1 MATWTLCLGSRT
13 SLISMAGIRYE
24 GTLSG
29 VNTDDCTVALAKV
42 RVCGTEGRPA
52 ERAVDPR
59 EEIYDYII
67 FRASEIKDLAELGC
81 PLSALHPHLAVVQSS
96 SRGARPLRD
105 TQHGARGG
113 HGGRHARSPPARA
126 GHGGRGGGL
135 HTEEPQPAA
144 FAAARKS
151 ATVERGVQT
160 SPQRQQRRCQSTKRI
175 AAQTPRGAPEP
186 CVELDAEFDF
196 ASANA
201 KLDREALDREF
212 RGREAKRREADKPR
226 GPRTS
231 SPVFLDGCFYDKTRS
246 FFDNI
251 SKDGGRNCRVTLAE
265 QRRLNVATFGAD
277 LPTSLARRSL
287 GAESARCRDS
297 PGYAEDTVVAEAPEV
312 LKSGVGGPGSRTPH
326 GPEGHSSARSDVK
339 SSSSAVGMA
348 TRSWQAKLMSFCS
361 TSDSTAS
368 SSMRG

>member
-1 MATWTLCLGSRT
+1 MPTWTLCLGSRT

-29 VNTDDCTVALAKV
+29 VNSDDCTVALAKV

-52 ERAVDPR
+52 ERAVAPR

-96 SRGARPLRD
+96 SPPRGARPQRD

-113 HGGRHARSPPARA
+113 HGSGTRGARRLVRDTADGRRPA
-126 GHGGRGGGL
+126 HGGA
-135 HTEEPQPAA
+135 T
-144 FAAARKS
+144 AARKS

-160 SPQRQQRRCQSTKRI
+160 SPQRQQRRCRSTKRI
-175 AAQTPRGAPEP
+175 AAQTPRGAPEL

-212 RGREAKRREADKPR
+212 RGRNAKRREADKLR

-277 LPTSLARRSL
+277 LSTSLARRSRRRGPNRAFL
-287 GAESARCRDS
+287 GCRSHGTVNSVRPIRRTGQADS
-297 PGYAEDTVVAEAPEV
+297 
-312 LKSGVGGPGSRTPH
+312 R
-326 GPEGHSSARSDVK
+326 
-339 SSSSAVGMA
+339 
-348 TRSWQAKLMSFCS
+348 
-361 TSDSTAS
+361 
-368 SSMRG
+368 

>member
-52 ERAVDPR
+52 ERAVAPR

-96 SRGARPLRD
+96 SSRGARPLRD

-113 HGGRHARSPPARA
+113 HGGGTRGARRLVRDTADGRRPA
-126 GHGGRGGGL
+126 HGGA
-135 HTEEPQPAA
+135 T
-144 FAAARKS
+144 AARKS

-160 SPQRQQRRCQSTKRI
+160 SPQRQQRRCRSTKRI

-212 RGREAKRREADKPR
+212 RGREAKRREADKLR

-277 LPTSLARRSL
+277 LPSSGR
-287 GAESARCRDS
+287 GAA
-297 PGYAEDTVVAEAPEV
+297 
-312 LKSGVGGPGSRTPH
+312 
-326 GPEGHSSARSDVK
+326 
-339 SSSSAVGMA
+339 
-348 TRSWQAKLMSFCS
+348 
-361 TSDSTAS
+361 
-368 SSMRG
+368 

>member
-1 MATWTLCLGSRT
+1 MPTWTLCLGSRT

-29 VNTDDCTVALAKV
+29 VNSDDCTVALAKV

-52 ERAVDPR
+52 ERAVAPR

-96 SRGARPLRD
+96 SPPRGARPQRD

-113 HGGRHARSPPARA
+113 HGSGTRGARRLVRDTADGRRPA
-126 GHGGRGGGL
+126 HGGA
-135 HTEEPQPAA
+135 T
-144 FAAARKS
+144 AARKS
-151 ATVERGVQT
+151 ATVKRGVQT
-160 SPQRQQRRCQSTKRI
+160 SPQRQQRRCRSTKRI
-175 AAQTPRGAPEP
+175 AAQTPRGAPEL

-212 RGREAKRREADKPR
+212 RGRNAKRREADKLR

-277 LPTSLARRSL
+277 LSTSLARRSRRR
-287 GAESARCRDS
+287 GALWGGDGRPCAPKAAGR
-297 PGYAEDTVVAEAPEV
+297 AEVPQP
-312 LKSGVGGPGSRTPH
+312 LVG
-326 GPEGHSSARSDVK
+326 
-339 SSSSAVGMA
+339 
-348 TRSWQAKLMSFCS
+348 KLTGF
-361 TSDSTAS
+361 
-368 SSMRG
+368 

>member
-1 MATWTLCLGSRT
+1 
-13 SLISMAGIRYE
+13 MAGIRYE

-52 ERAVDPR
+52 ERAVAPR

-67 FRASEIKDLAELGC
+67 FRASEIKDLAGVG
-81 PLSALHPHLAVVQSS
+81 SSS

-113 HGGRHARSPPARA
+113 HGGGTRGARRLVRDTADGRRPA
-126 GHGGRGGGL
+126 HGGA
-135 HTEEPQPAA
+135 T
-144 FAAARKS
+144 AARKS

-160 SPQRQQRRCQSTKRI
+160 SPQRQQRRCRSTKRI

-212 RGREAKRREADKPR
+212 RGREAKRREADKLR

-277 LPTSLARRSL
+277 LPSSGR
-287 GAESARCRDS
+287 GAA
-297 PGYAEDTVVAEAPEV
+297 
-312 LKSGVGGPGSRTPH
+312 
-326 GPEGHSSARSDVK
+326 
-339 SSSSAVGMA
+339 
-348 TRSWQAKLMSFCS
+348 
-361 TSDSTAS
+361 
-368 SSMRG
+368 

>member
-52 ERAVDPR
+52 ERAVAPR

-96 SRGARPLRD
+96 SSRGARPLRD

-113 HGGRHARSPPARA
+113 HGGGTRGARRLVRDTADGRRPAHGGATDVPPSVSSDGVGARSGLPPRLPVGHRSRA
-126 GHGGRGGGL
+126 LSWTRSL
-135 HTEEPQPAA
+135 T
-144 FAAARKS
+144 
-151 ATVERGVQT
+151 
-160 SPQRQQRRCQSTKRI
+160 
-175 AAQTPRGAPEP
+175 
-186 CVELDAEFDF
+186 LL
-196 ASANA
+196 SANA

-212 RGREAKRREADKPR
+212 RGREAKRREADKLR

-277 LPTSLARRSL
+277 LPSSGR
-287 GAESARCRDS
+287 GAA
-297 PGYAEDTVVAEAPEV
+297 
-312 LKSGVGGPGSRTPH
+312 
-326 GPEGHSSARSDVK
+326 
-339 SSSSAVGMA
+339 
-348 TRSWQAKLMSFCS
+348 
-361 TSDSTAS
+361 
-368 SSMRG
+368 

>member
-52 ERAVDPR
+52 ERAVAPR

-67 FRASEIKDLAELGC
+67 FRASEIKDLAALGC

-96 SRGARPLRD
+96 SPPRGARPLRD
-105 TQHGARGG
+105 TQHGARPLVRDTQHGARGG
-113 HGGRHARSPPARA
+113 HGG
-126 GHGGRGGGL
+126 GTRGGA
-135 HTEEPQPAA
+135 T
-144 FAAARKS
+144 AARKS

-160 SPQRQQRRCQSTKRI
+160 SPQRQQRRCRSTKRI
-175 AAQTPRGAPEP
+175 AAQTPRGVPEP

-201 KLDREALDREF
+201 KLDRAALDREF

-277 LPTSLARRSL
+277 LSTSLARRSRRR
-287 GAESARCRDS
+287 GALWGGDGRPC
-297 PGYAEDTVVAEAPEV
+297 AP
-312 LKSGVGGPGSRTPH
+312 KAAGGGRR
-326 GPEGHSSARSDVK
+326 AV
-339 SSSSAVGMA
+339 SSSG
-348 TRSWQAKLMSFCS
+348 
-361 TSDSTAS
+361 
-368 SSMRG
+368 RGAA

>member
-29 VNTDDCTVALAKV
+29 VNSDDCTVALAKV

-52 ERAVDPR
+52 ERAVAPR

-67 FRASEIKDLAELGC
+67 FRASEIKDLAALGC

-96 SRGARPLRD
+96 SSRGARPLRD
-105 TQHGARGG
+105 TQRGARQLVRDTADGRRPA
-113 HGGRHARSPPARA
+113 HGGA
-126 GHGGRGGGL
+126 
-135 HTEEPQPAA
+135 T
-144 FAAARKS
+144 AARKS

-201 KLDREALDREF
+201 RLDRAALDREF
-212 RGREAKRREADKPR
+212 RGREAKRREADKLR

-251 SKDGGRNCRVTLAE
+251 SRNCRVTLAE
-265 QRRLNVATFGAD
+265 QWRLNVATFGAD
-277 LPTSLARRSL
+277 LSMSLARRSRRC
-287 GAESARCRDS
+287 GALWGGDGRPC
-297 PGYAEDTVVAEAPEV
+297 AP
-312 LKSGVGGPGSRTPH
+312 KAAGGGGR
-326 GPEGHSSARSDVK
+326 AV
-339 SSSSAVGMA
+339 SSSG
-348 TRSWQAKLMSFCS
+348 
-361 TSDSTAS
+361 
-368 SSMRG
+368 RGAA